1 MQKLCRGM
9 LLLLLLLL
17 GESCKASGESTGHG
31 GHSRSSLERRILP
44 QCGIRLEHVQL
55 EWRIVLEG
63 RQVVLNV
70 AKGQAQVQFI
80 RC

>member
-1 MQKLCRGM
+1 M

-17 GESCKASGESTGHG
+17 GKSCKASRESTGHG

-44 QCGIRLEHVQL
+44 QFRIRLEHVQL